1 MYRQTMNG
9 KYNLKMDKDVKTYV
23 FFNKP
28 GKNIMKQF
36 LKYDDAETNKYKDIS
51 EYIMQLIT
59 KSEFLC
65 KGLTHSYVKKTF
77 ARVDAV
83 VVIGSSMNI
92 LPNGNI
98 YGFALIEF
106 DIKNDSVHI
115 DVICSHYGVRGAGE
129 KLIKE
134 VEIICN
140 KVHLNQI
147 YLTSVD
153 TAITFYEKYGFV
165 KNRKHCVDMCLMTKV
180 LKKSSSKS
188 PKSPK
193 SPRSPKI
200 PKSPRNKKK
209 TQKKPVRETS
219 PIVISDETSPINISS
234 SSSAPTISTSDST
247 ISSLPPLSSSSPL
260 SSDSPMS
267 SSTLSSMSPISSSS
281 SSPSPQR
288 RVVPKSPRKRIATK
302 TKKNKK

>member
-1 MYRQTMNG
+1 MYRETMNG

-51 EYIMQLIT
+51 EYILQLIT

-65 KGLTHSYVKKTF
+65 KGLKHSYVKKTF

-106 DIKNDSVHI
+106 DIKQNSVHI

-134 VEIICN
+134 VELICN
-140 KVHLNQI
+140 KVHLDNI

-165 KNRKHCVDMCLMTKV
+165 KNRKHCVDMCLMTKA

-188 PKSPK
+188 PKSP
-193 SPRSPKI
+193 RSPKS
-200 PKSPRNKKK
+200 PKNKKK

-219 PIVISDETSPINISS
+219 PIVISDDVSPINISS

-267 SSTLSSMSPISSSS
+267 SSTLSSMSPISSSLS
-281 SSPSPQR
+281 SSPSSPSPKRQ
-288 RVVPKSPRKRIATK
+288 VPKSPRKRVAIK

>member
-1 MYRQTMNG
+1 MNG

-36 LKYDDAETNKYKDIS
+36 LKYDDAETDKYKDIS

-65 KGLTHSYVKKTF
+65 KGLTPSYVKKTF
-77 ARVDAV
+77 LRVDAV

-92 LPNGNI
+92 LPNGNV

-106 DIKNDSVHI
+106 DIKQNSVHI

-134 VEIICN
+134 VEVICN
-140 KVHLNQI
+140 KVHLDKI

-153 TAITFYEKYGFV
+153 TAIAFYEKYGFV
-165 KNRKHCVDMCLMTKV
+165 KNRKHCVDMCLMTKA

-193 SPRSPKI
+193 SPK
-200 PKSPRNKKK
+200 NKKK

-219 PIVISDETSPINISS
+219 PIVISDDLSPIVISS

-260 SSDSPMS
+260 SSMSPMS
-267 SSTLSSMSPISSSS
+267 SSTLSSMSPISSSLSSSSS

-288 RVVPKSPRKRIATK
+288 RTVPKSPRSKNARKRIETQ
-302 TKKNKK
+302 KNKNNYHK

>member
-36 LKYDDAETNKYKDIS
+36 LKYDDAETDKYKDIS

-65 KGLTHSYVKKTF
+65 KGLKHSYVKKTF

-92 LPNGNI
+92 LPNGNV

-106 DIKNDSVHI
+106 DIKQNSVHI

-134 VEIICN
+134 VEVICN
-140 KVHLNQI
+140 KVHLDKI

-153 TAITFYEKYGFV
+153 TAIAFYEKYGFV
-165 KNRKHCVDMCLMTKV
+165 KNRKHCVDMCLMTKE
-180 LKKSSSKS
+180 LKK
-188 PKSPK
+188 
-193 SPRSPKI
+193 
-200 PKSPRNKKK
+200 
-209 TQKKPVRETS
+209 
-219 PIVISDETSPINISS
+219 
-234 SSSAPTISTSDST
+234 
-247 ISSLPPLSSSSPL
+247 L
-260 SSDSPMS
+260 
-267 SSTLSSMSPISSSS
+267 
-281 SSPSPQR
+281 
-288 RVVPKSPRKRIATK
+288 VVS
-302 TKKNKK
+302 

>member
-1 MYRQTMNG
+1 MNG

-193 SPRSPKI
+193 SPKI

-209 TQKKPVRETS
+209 H
-219 PIVISDETSPINISS
+219 
-234 SSSAPTISTSDST
+234 
-247 ISSLPPLSSSSPL
+247 
-260 SSDSPMS
+260 
-267 SSTLSSMSPISSSS
+267 
-281 SSPSPQR
+281 
-288 RVVPKSPRKRIATK
+288 
-302 TKKNKK
+302 KKNLSVKLHQL